1 MANLRIIY
9 NNALDRAATL
19 TADTT
24 AGSLVA
30 ANMLTEQKSEVW
42 RSTSTS
48 ATITMTWSKAES
60 SAAVILPYCN
70 LTSTATVRVRGYTLT
85 TDTTAAFD
93 TGAVQASP
101 GPFFSNTADWGTLP
115 LGANA
120 FQQQT
125 GVNKFAY
132 GGGSYA
138 YVWFAATYQVTKLV
152 IDIVDT
158 ANQSGYVE
166 LARIVTGHYWTPVV
180 NAEYGSVSIGLDETS
195 THERSDA
202 GDLRT
207 ERGVM
212 SRNLTFGLTY
222 MTADDRDHLWRI
234 LRTNGMSK
242 PMYVSISPQSS
253 DVGDEQIFM
262 IYGKLAK
269 QSVIQYTYMNQYAN
283 TVQIEEI

>member
-9 NNALDRAATL
+9 NNALDRTATL

-24 AGSLVA
+24 AGT
-30 ANMLTEQKSEVW
+30 LTVTNLLTDQKSEVW

-48 ATITMTWSKAES
+48 ATITMTWNSMES
-60 SAAVILPYCN
+60 IAAVVMPYCN

-85 TDTTAAFD
+85 TDSTPAFD
-93 TGAVQASP
+93 TGTVLASP
-101 GPFFSNTADWGTLP
+101 GPLFTNPADWGTLP

-120 FQQQT
+120 WQQQT

-138 YVWFAATYQVTKLV
+138 YLYFPITAVTKLV
-152 IDIVDT
+152 IDIVDAANT
-158 ANQSGYVE
+158 AGYVE
-166 LARIVTGHYWTPVV
+166 LAKIVTGHYWSPAV
-180 NAEYGSVSIGLDETS
+180 NAEYGSVTMGFDETS

-207 ERGVM
+207 DRGVM
-212 SRNLTFGLTY
+212 TRNLTFGLSY
-222 MTADDRDHLWRI
+222 MTTDDRDHLWRI
-234 LRTNGMSK
+234 LRSNGMYR
-242 PMYVSISPQSS
+242 PMYVSISPEST
-253 DVGDEQIFM
+253 DVGDEQIYM

-269 QSVIQYTYMNQYAN
+269 QSAIQYQFLNQYAS

>member
-9 NNALDRAATL
+9 NNALDRSATL
-19 TADTT
+19 AASTT
-24 AGSLVA
+24 AGSLAVT
-30 ANMLTEQKSEVW
+30 NLLTDQKSEVW
-42 RSTSTS
+42 RSTSTT
-48 ATITMTWSKAES
+48 ATVTMTWNSAES
-60 SAAVILPYCN
+60 IAAVVMPYCN
-70 LTSTATVRVRGYTLT
+70 LTSTATVRVRGYTQT
-85 TDTTAAFD
+85 TDSTAVFD
-93 TGAVQASP
+93 TGAALASP
-101 GPFFSNTADWGTLP
+101 GPMFSNAADWGVLP

-138 YVWFAATYQVTKLV
+138 YLYFPIAYVTKLV
-152 IDIVDT
+152 IDIVDVN
-158 ANQSGYVE
+158 NQSGYVE
-166 LARIVTGHYWTPVV
+166 LSKIVTGAYWTPAV
-180 NAEYGSVSIGLDETS
+180 NAEYGSVTMGFDETS

-207 ERGVM
+207 DRGVM
-212 SRNLTFGLTY
+212 TRNLTFGLTY
-222 MTADDRDHLWRI
+222 MTTDDRDHLWRI
-234 LRTNGMSK
+234 LRSNGMYR
-242 PMYVSISPQSS
+242 PMYVSISPEST

-269 QSVIQYTYMNQYAN
+269 QSSIQMQLFNQYAS